1 MKTKTFPFAEISKI
15 DNSIAEI
22 IAYDGVE
29 IDVGNISL
37 LHKWKRENLN
47 APCGILVNKVNR
59 YSYTFEAQMKLG
71 DLKEIKA
78 IAVVSYQKLTEISTK
93 LLKNAPTKNK
103 LNLEIFDNRNQALKW
118 LKAEL
123 AGL

>member
-22 IAYDGVE
+22 IACDGVE
-29 IDVGNISL
+29 IDVDNVSQL
-37 LHKWKRENLN
+37 YNWKRENLN
-47 APCGILVNKVNR
+47 APFGILVNKINS

-71 DLKEIKA
+71 DLEEIKA
-78 IAVVSYQKLTEISTK
+78 VAVISYQKLTEISTR
-93 LLKNAPTKNK
+93 LLKTAPTKQK
-103 LNLEIFDNRNQALKW
+103 LNLEIFDDRNQALKW

-123 AGL
+123 AEV